1 MLDSRIKRYMRTD
14 VPSVDIDDT
23 FDKIVDFMIEKDLDF
38 VVVRSKGEIVGI
50 ISDQE
55 IGTCLSQGR
64 DLKKVR
70 AREFMDACRLA
81 GVTPCLQLNEHETV
95 LNAIKTMSTTGARYI
110 LVTGKSGVRGVVSFH
125 DMIRAVKS

>member
-1 MLDSRIKRYMRTD
+1 MLKSSIKEYMRTD

-23 FDKIVDFMIEKDLDF
+23 FDKIVDFMIDKDLDF
-38 VVVRSKGEIVGI
+38 VVVRSDGEIVGV

-55 IGTCLSQGR
+55 ICTCIAQGR
-64 DLKKVR
+64 DLKKLR

-95 LNAIKTMSTTGARYI
+95 INAIKTMSTTGVRYI
-110 LVTGKSGVRGVVSFH
+110 LVTGESGVKGVISFH
-125 DMIRAVKS
+125 DLIRAVRS